1 MFFGIEV
8 PGIKFQDQKYN
19 IDINWKIMN
28 ETESSISKQTENEQ
42 CIKYIYAETV
52 LSMTLRGNP
61 WGNLHANQGRLP
73 GSSPLRSDG
82 SCSRQS
88 GSQEDS
94 NESRKMS
101 QGNYRTY

>member
-8 PGIKFQDQKYN
+8 PGINFQDQKYN

-42 CIKYIYAETV
+42 CIKYIYAETI

-61 WGNLHANQGRLP
+61 
-73 GSSPLRSDG
+73 RSDG
-82 SCSRQS
+82 SYGRQAGRLS
-88 GSQEDS
+88 Y
-94 NESRKMS
+94 MS
-101 QGNYRTY
+101 SS